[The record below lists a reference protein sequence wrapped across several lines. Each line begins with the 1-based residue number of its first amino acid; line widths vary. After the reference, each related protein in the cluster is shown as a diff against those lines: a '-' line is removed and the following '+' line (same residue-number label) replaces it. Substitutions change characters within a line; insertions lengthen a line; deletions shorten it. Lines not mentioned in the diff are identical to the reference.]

1 MKSLM
6 MTKYGDL
13 NTSLEIQEVPLP
25 TIDPN
30 QILIK
35 THAASFNPLDYKI
48 VRGDFKAIRKI
59 QFPRGIG
66 RDVSGVIEKVGEK
79 VQKLQIGDKV
89 YSRIDENFVGTMAE
103 YVISN
108 AADVALMPSNL
119 NYGEAASIPLAGLT
133 VYQSLIDIAKLSSG
147 ENILIHAGSGGV
159 GTIAIQLSK
168 HLGANVTTTTST
180 NNVDMVKNLG
190 ADKVIDYTKQSFLDV
205 NEKYD
210 IVYDTLGGQH
220 TVDSFKVLKENG
232 RVVSIAGELDDI
244 TAEQLGLNK
253 FIRFI
258 LSMKARKVKKAA
270 SRINASYRFYL
281 MSPNGKQLN
290 ELAKLYEKES
300 IKPVIDN
307 IYTFEESIAAIDYL
321 SKGRAKGKV
330 VIEFPN

>member
-1 MKSLM
+1 
-6 MTKYGDL
+6 
-13 NTSLEIQEVPLP
+13 
-25 TIDPN
+25 
-30 QILIK
+30 
-35 THAASFNPLDYKI
+35 
-48 VRGDFKAIRKI
+48 
-59 QFPRGIG
+59 
-66 RDVSGVIEKVGEK
+66 
-79 VQKLQIGDKV
+79 
-89 YSRIDENFVGTMAE
+89 
-103 YVISN
+103 
-108 AADVALMPSNL
+108 
-119 NYGEAASIPLAGLT
+119 
-133 VYQSLIDIAKLSSG
+133 
-147 ENILIHAGSGGV
+147 
-159 GTIAIQLSK
+159 
-168 HLGANVTTTTST
+168 
-180 NNVDMVKNLG
+180 MVKNLG

>member
-1 MKSLM
+1 MQSLM
-6 MTKYGDL
+6 ITKYGDL
-13 NTSLEIQEVPLP
+13 NTSLEIQEVPIP
-25 TIDPN
+25 TIGPN

-108 AADVALMPSNL
+108 ATDVALMPSNL